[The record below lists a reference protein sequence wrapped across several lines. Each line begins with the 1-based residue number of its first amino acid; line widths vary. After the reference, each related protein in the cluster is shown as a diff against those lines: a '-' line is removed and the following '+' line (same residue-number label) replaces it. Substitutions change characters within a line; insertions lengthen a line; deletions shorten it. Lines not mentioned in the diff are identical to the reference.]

1 MSYEEQLLMELQAEI
16 MYRGERRRRVTRRV
30 YAGGAVAVL
39 AAAAAFAVPL
49 LTGTESPA
57 YAVSKK
63 ADGTVGVEI
72 REFKDADQLEQDL
85 KVAGVKADIT
95 YLESG
100 KECKKNRGMSTLP
113 AEGAVQM
120 REGGLDINPRLID
133 ADKTLVLEFAGNEEE
148 EVPGA
153 ESPKTGKTWWI
164 LTTLVIPGDVGPCVV
179 VDRPNWDDTGGPEG
193 RPPAGS

>member
-1 MSYEEQLLMELQAEI
+1 MTYEEQLLMELQAEI
-16 MYRGERRRRVTRRV
+16 THRGERRRRVTRRV
-30 YAGGAVAVL
+30 YAGGAVAAL

-72 REFKDADQLEQDL
+72 REFKDADQLERDL
-85 KVAGVKADIT
+85 KAAGVKADVT

-100 KECKKNRGMSTLP
+100 KECEKNRGMSSLP
-113 AEGAVQM
+113 AEGTVHM
-120 REGGLDINPRLID
+120 REGGLDIDPRLID
-133 ADKTLVLEFAGNEEE
+133 KDKTLVLEFSKNEE

-153 ESPKTGKTWWI
+153 EPPKMLGI
-164 LTTLVIPGDVGPCVV
+164 LATLMIPGKVGPCVV
-179 VDRPNWDDTGGPEG
+179 VDRQDRDDAGGPQG
-193 RPPAGS
+193 QPPAGS